1 MPSIDVSDSFLLDRS
16 ARATIEP
23 ERVVEPRFSTA
34 AAGESLSPAAIHADE
49 KCEQTRNSWPLP
61 LQLGIA
67 GSLGLHLLPLLLLVS
82 WTSAP
87 AEIPM
92 PIPVQLVIEAPPPP
106 PPAREA
112 QKPPPRG
119 PLASEDM
126 GAPEVKRPEPA
137 AAPDEPVRPP
147 EPTETQT
154 AMVTPPPPKP
164 EPPREAAAAPL
175 PKPPPP
181 PPRPAP
187 AVHRPQPVLRLPLPL
202 QPSRVPGPAA
212 TRDEYLAYLVAL
224 TRRHLDLLPL
234 SMVGARRGETTLTI
248 RVLDDGSVAR
258 IAVAQGSGYPD
269 IDERIERMVAAVGR
283 FPPLPQWFQGPA
295 MELRLRLQ
303 FPEALER

>member
-1 MPSIDVSDSFLLDRS
+1 
-16 ARATIEP
+16 
-23 ERVVEPRFSTA
+23 
-34 AAGESLSPAAIHADE
+34 
-49 KCEQTRNSWPLP
+49 
-61 LQLGIA
+61 LGLV
-67 GSLGLHLLPLLLLVS
+67 GSLVLHLLPLLLLVS
-82 WTSAP
+82 WASAP
-87 AEIPM
+87 ADI
-92 PIPVQLVIEAPPPP
+92 PIPVQLVIETPPPP
-106 PPAREA
+106 PVAQEAR
-112 QKPPPRG
+112 KPPPRG

-126 GAPEVKRPEPA
+126 GAPEAKRPEPT
-137 AAPDEPVRPP
+137 AAPDEPAPPP

-175 PKPPPP
+175 PKPTPPP
-181 PPRPAP
+181 KSTP

-202 QPSRVPGPAA
+202 QPGRVPGPAA

-248 RVLDDGSVAR
+248 RVLDDGTVAR

-283 FPPLPQWFQGPA
+283 FPPLPQWFQGPS

>member
-1 MPSIDVSDSFLLDRS
+1 MPSTDVSDSFLLDRS
-16 ARATIEP
+16 PRATIEP

-34 AAGESLSPAAIHADE
+34 AAGESLSPAAVQADE
-49 KCEQTRNSWPLP
+49 KREQNRNPWPLP
-61 LQLGIA
+61 LRLGIA
-67 GSLGLHLLPLLLLVS
+67 GSLGLHLLPLLLLLS

-119 PLASEDM
+119 RLASEDM
-126 GAPEVKRPEPA
+126 GAPDAKRPEPA
-137 AAPDEPVRPP
+137 AAPDEPVPPP

-181 PPRPAP
+181 KPTP

-202 QPSRVPGPAA
+202 QPGRVPGPAA

-234 SMVGARRGETTLTI
+234 SMLGARRGETTLTI

>member
-1 MPSIDVSDSFLLDRS
+1 MPSTDVSDSFLLDRS
-16 ARATIEP
+16 PRASIGFEP
-23 ERVVEPRFSTA
+23 VLEPRFSTA
-34 AAGESLSPAAIHADE
+34 AAGESLSPAAVQADE
-49 KCEQTRNSWPLP
+49 KREQNRNPWPLP
-61 LQLGIA
+61 LRLGIA
-67 GSLGLHLLPLLLLVS
+67 GSLGLHLLPLLLLLS

-87 AEIPM
+87 TEVPM

-137 AAPDEPVRPP
+137 AAPDEPVPPP

-181 PPRPAP
+181 PPKPAP

-202 QPSRVPGPAA
+202 LPGRVPGPAA

>member
-1 MPSIDVSDSFLLDRS
+1 VPSTDVSDSFLLDRS

-34 AAGESLSPAAIHADE
+34 AAGESLSPAAVQADE
-49 KCEQTRNSWPLP
+49 KREQNRNPWPLP
-61 LQLGIA
+61 LRLGIA
-67 GSLGLHLLPLLLLVS
+67 GSLGLHLLPLLLLLS

-87 AEIPM
+87 TEVPM

-106 PPAREA
+106 PPARGA

-126 GAPEVKRPEPA
+126 GAPEAKRPEPA
-137 AAPDEPVRPP
+137 AAPDEPVPPP

-164 EPPREAAAAPL
+164 APV
-175 PKPPPP
+175 
-181 PPRPAP
+181 
-187 AVHRPQPVLRLPLPL
+187 VHRPQPVLRLPLPL
-202 QPSRVPGPAA
+202 QPGRVPGPAA